1 VTPEP
6 STKLFL
12 EGFFVGCNEAPGNTL
27 EGDSVN
33 RTEKEQFVEK
43 LRSDFSAAKSLVL
56 TSYQGISVNDINA
69 LRAQFRAKNCQYQ
82 IVKNTL
88 ARRALAG
95 TEKEAVIDLL
105 KGPVAIAYSH
115 EDAITPAKLV
125 RDFVKEQQDKFIV
138 RGGYIDGSV
147 LDADGVNA
155 LAKMATKP
163 EMQSKLLGLFQAVPS
178 KFLRTLQAGP
188 QQFAM
193 VLTARK
199 QQLEEQA

>member
-1 VTPEP
+1 M
-6 STKLFL
+6 
-12 EGFFVGCNEAPGNTL
+12 
-27 EGDSVN
+27 N

-43 LRSDFSAAKSLVL
+43 LRADFSEAKSLVL
-56 TSYQGISVNDINA
+56 TSYQGIGVNEING

-95 TEKEAVIDLL
+95 TEQEAIIELL

-115 EDAITPAKLV
+115 EDAVTPAKLI
-125 RDFVKEQQDKFIV
+125 RDFLKEQKEKFVV
-138 RGGYIDGSV
+138 RGGFVDGSI

-155 LAKMATKP
+155 LAEMPTKP
-163 EMQSKLLGLFQAVPS
+163 ELQSKLLGLFQAAPS

-193 VLTARK
+193 VLSARK